1 MTPLHLAAE
10 DGYYKVC
17 QLILKNILP
26 AKSVET
32 SGNTKSWSKLD
43 ISRVK
48 NPADNWGKTPL
59 HMAAENGHIDVY
71 SLICETANNKNPP
84 DEEKV
89 TPLHLAAE
97 KGLLL
102 MCRAILTYVPE
113 DKNAFDENGKTPCD
127 LAKGGFFSESTIRF
141 SNLPISNKNIPKNYP
156 EFEI

>member
-1 MTPLHLAAE
+1 
-10 DGYYKVC
+10 
-17 QLILKNILP
+17 
-26 AKSVET
+26 
-32 SGNTKSWSKLD
+32 
-43 ISRVK
+43 
-48 NPADNWGKTPL
+48 
-59 HMAAENGHIDVY
+59 MAAENGHIDVY

-102 MCRAILTYVPE
+102 MCRSILTYVPE